1 MIYLL
6 KIKKLVI
13 FNSLKFITMKH
24 IKTGAL
30 FLFLGAVS
38 LNAQSLKSP
47 DGKFEMN
54 FQLKSG
60 VPYYNLKYQGKTVV
74 EDSKLGLRLLKDGDI
89 QFASEI
95 DKKEV
100 KGSDLESGFVKTDE
114 KRDSKNETWNPV
126 LGEKKSYINN
136 YNELAVTLNQPEND
150 RHIVIKF
157 RLFNDG
163 LGFRYEFPQQKNLNY
178 FIIKEEDTEIDFPW
192 DMKAWWLAGDYD
204 TEEYQ
209 TQTTNISEIPARW
222 PKSYD
227 GNASQNLIKNGVQMP
242 LMLKKEGKDP
252 LYINV
257 AEAAVIN
264 YPVANLEL
272 DSQNFKF
279 KTHLTPDAQGA
290 KGYMQASAVTPWRT
304 IIVSPK
310 AEELLASKMLFNLN
324 EPTKYTDTS
333 WIHPTKYMGVWWE
346 MIIGKSQW
354 AYSTANNVKIGETD
368 FTKLTPNGKH
378 GATNENVKKYIDFA
392 SANGFDALLIEGW
405 NVGWEDWFGH
415 SKEFVFDFVTPYP
428 DFDIKMLNDYAHSKG
443 IKLIMHHETSGSATN
458 YERWMVPAFE
468 LMNKYGYDAVKTGY
482 VGNMIPR
489 GEHHYSQWTV
499 NHYYRVV
506 EEAAKHKI
514 MVNSHESMRP
524 SGQSRTY
531 PNWIAAEAAR
541 GTEFEAFG
549 GNNPDHQTILPFTRW
564 MGGPMDYTPGI
575 FQTKL
580 DYYFPGDKRF
590 VKTTLAKQLALYVV
604 MYSPLQMAADLPE
617 NYQKHM
623 DAFQFI
629 KDVAVDWD
637 DTKIL
642 AAEPGDYI
650 HTARK
655 AKGKD
660 EWFVGGITDEN
671 ARDFTVDFSFLPKGK
686 KYEATIYQDGKDADY
701 INNPQS
707 YNIYKKTVT
716 SGTKIPVHLAR
727 SGGYAI
733 SVKPIK

>member
-1 MIYLL
+1 M
-6 KIKKLVI
+6 KNIKQ
-13 FNSLKFITMKH
+13 
-24 IKTGAL
+24 GAL
-30 FLFLGAVS
+30 FLFGATFI

-74 EDSKLGLRLLKDGDI
+74 EDSKLGLRILRDGDI

-95 DKKEV
+95 ERKDQ
-100 KGSDLESGFVKTDE
+100 KGNDLNDGFTKTAE
-114 KRDSKNETWNPV
+114 KFDSKNESWNPV
-126 LGEKKSYINN
+126 LGEKKSYINH
-136 YNELAVTLNQPEND
+136 YNELAVTLNQPAND
-150 RHIVIKF
+150 RHIIIKF

-163 LGFRYEFPQQKNLNY
+163 LGFRYEFPEQKNLNY
-178 FIIKEEDTEIDFPW
+178 FIIKEEDSEIDLAA
-192 DMKAWWLAGDYD
+192 DMKTFWITGDYD
-204 TEEYQ
+204 SQEYQ
-209 TQTTNISEIPARW
+209 YQETKISEIPARW

-227 GNASQNLIKNGVQMP
+227 GNASQTPIKNAIQIPTM
-242 LMLKKEGKDP
+242 MKWEGKTP
-252 LYINV
+252 LYLNIS
-257 AEAAVIN
+257 EAAVIN
-264 YPVANLEL
+264 YPTANVEVDAVNYKL
-272 DSQNFKF
+272 

-290 KGYMQASAVTPWRT
+290 KGYIQTPAVSPWRT

-310 AEELLASKMLFNLN
+310 AEEVLDSKMIFNLN
-324 EPTKYTDTS
+324 EPTHYTDTS
-333 WIHPTKYMGVWWE
+333 YIKPTKYMGVWWE

-354 AYSTANNVKIGETD
+354 AYSTANNVHIGKTD
-368 FTKLTPNGKH
+368 FSKLTPNGKH
-378 GATNENVKKYIDFA
+378 AANNDKVKQYIDFA
-392 SANGFDALLIEGW
+392 SKHGFDALLVEGW
-405 NVGWEDWFGH
+405 NTGWEDWFGH
-415 SKEFVFDFVTPYP
+415 SKEFVFDFITPYP

-443 IKLIMHHETSGSATN
+443 IKLMMHHETSGSATN
-458 YERWMVPAFE
+458 YERWADKAFQ
-468 LMNKYGYDAVKTGY
+468 LMNNYGYPSVKTGY
-482 VGNMIPR
+482 VGNIIPR
-489 GEHHYSQWTV
+489 GEHHYSQWTI
-499 NHYYRVV
+499 NHYFRIAEKANEY
-506 EEAAKHKI
+506 KI
-514 MVNSHESMRP
+514 MVNSHESVRP
-524 SGQSRTY
+524 TGQSRTY

-541 GTEFEAFG
+541 GTEFDAFG
-549 GNNPDHQTILPFTRW
+549 GNNPDHHVILPFTRF

-580 DYYFPGDKRF
+580 DYYFPGDTRY

-617 NYQKHM
+617 NYERHL

-629 KDVAVDWD
+629 KDVAADWD

-660 EWFVGGITDEN
+660 EWYIGGITDEN
-671 ARDFTVDFSFLPKGK
+671 ARTFTVDFSFLPKGK
-686 KYEATIYQDGKDADY
+686 KYQATVYEDGKDADY

-707 YNIYKKTVT
+707 YNIYRKTVT
-716 SGTKIPVHLAR
+716 SASKIPVKLAR

-733 SVKPIK
+733 SVKPL

>member
-1 MIYLL
+1 MRKNI
-6 KIKKLVI
+6 I
-13 FNSLKFITMKH
+13 
-24 IKTGAL
+24 GAV
-30 FLFLGAVS
+30 FLFATGFAI
-38 LNAQSLKSP
+38 NGQTLKSP

-74 EDSKLGLRLLKDGDI
+74 EDSKLGLRLLRDGDI

-95 DKKEV
+95 ERKDQ
-100 KGSDLESGFVKTDE
+100 KGKDLNDGFTKTAE
-114 KRDSKNETWNPV
+114 KFDSKNESWNPV
-126 LGEKKSYINN
+126 LGEKKSYINH
-136 YNELAVTLNQPEND
+136 YNELAVTLNQPAND
-150 RHIVIKF
+150 RHIIIKF

-163 LGFRYEFPQQKNLNY
+163 LGFRYEFPEQKNLNY
-178 FIIKEEDTEIDFPW
+178 FIIKEEDSEIDLAA
-192 DMKAWWLAGDYD
+192 DMKTFWITGDYD
-204 TEEYQ
+204 SQEYQ
-209 TQTTNISEIPARW
+209 YQETKISEIPARW

-227 GNASQNLIKNGVQMP
+227 GNASQTPIKNAIQIPTM
-242 LMLKKEGKDP
+242 MKWEGKTP
-252 LYINV
+252 LYLNIS
-257 AEAAVIN
+257 EAAVIN
-264 YPVANLEL
+264 YPTANVEVDAVNYKL
-272 DSQNFKF
+272 

-290 KGYMQASAVTPWRT
+290 KGYIQTPAVSPWRT

-310 AEELLASKMLFNLN
+310 AEEVLDSKMIFNLN
-324 EPTKYTDTS
+324 EPTHYTDTS
-333 WIHPTKYMGVWWE
+333 YIKPTKYMGVWWE

-354 AYSTANNVKIGETD
+354 AYSTANNVHIGKTD
-368 FTKLTPNGKH
+368 FSKLTPNGKH
-378 GATNENVKKYIDFA
+378 AANNDNVKQYIDFA
-392 SANGFDALLIEGW
+392 SKHGFDALLVEGW

-415 SKEFVFDFVTPYP
+415 SKEFVFDFITPYP

-443 IKLIMHHETSGSATN
+443 IKLMMHHETSGSATN
-458 YERWMVPAFE
+458 YERWADKAFQ
-468 LMNKYGYDAVKTGY
+468 LMNKYGYPSVKTGY
-482 VGNMIPR
+482 VGNIIPR
-489 GEHHYSQWTV
+489 GEHHYSQWTI
-499 NHYYRVV
+499 NHYFRIAEKANEY
-506 EEAAKHKI
+506 KI
-514 MVNSHESMRP
+514 MVNSHESVRP
-524 SGQSRTY
+524 TGQSRTY

-541 GTEFEAFG
+541 GTEFDAFG
-549 GNNPDHQTILPFTRW
+549 GNNPDHHVILPFTRF

-580 DYYFPGDKRF
+580 DYYFPGDTRY

-617 NYQKHM
+617 NYERHL

-629 KDVAVDWD
+629 KDVAADWD

-660 EWFVGGITDEN
+660 EWYIGGITDEN
-671 ARDFTVDFSFLPKGK
+671 ARNFTVDFSFLPKGK
-686 KYEATIYQDGKDADY
+686 KYQATVYEDGKDADY

-707 YNIYKKTVT
+707 YNIYRKTVT
-716 SGTKIPVHLAR
+716 SASKIPVKLAR

-733 SVKPIK
+733 SVKPL